1 MKFYEMF
8 TIMGELPQPYGSF
21 HLCWFIGV
29 FVVGFALSFLL
40 RKRSDKTL
48 RIVIGVL
55 WFIMFSLEI
64 IKLIGNNSHMENGQV
79 IGNFDPST
87 LSFQFCSLPI
97 YFLPV
102 VAFARKGKTR
112 DIFAFFLGTY
122 GFIAGLVTY
131 VFPSTIFSDAVFF
144 NYHTF
149 IHHGIQII
157 TGLILLIRYFDKMS
171 VKDLFRT
178 FVLFFITVIGARL
191 LNELMHGYYPNN
203 LNVDYFYLSPYTERE
218 FPVVGNIKQ
227 IAPYPAFVLGYIVSF
242 TFLSGAC
249 YGVTKG
255 IQCIINAIKSRKG
268 A

>member
-1 MKFYEMF
+1 MKFFEMF

-29 FVVGFALSFLL
+29 FIVGFALSFFL

-48 RIVIGVL
+48 RIVIGVF

-64 IKLIGNNSHMENGQV
+64 IKLIGNNSSIENGRV
-79 IGNFDPST
+79 IWNFDPAN

-97 YFLPV
+97 YFLPI

-131 VFPSTIFSDAVFF
+131 IFPSTIFSEAVFF

-157 TGLILLIRYFDKMS
+157 TGLILLIRYFDKMF
-171 VKDLFRT
+171 VEDLLRT
-178 FVLFFITVIGARL
+178 FVLFFITVIGARF
-191 LNELMHGYYPNN
+191 LNELMHGYFPNN
-203 LNVDYFYLSPYTERE
+203 TGVDYFYLSPYTERE
-218 FPVVGNIKQ
+218 FPFFGNLKQ
-227 IAPYPAFVLGYIVSF
+227 IVQYPTFVLGYIVSF
-242 TFLSGAC
+242 SFLSGAC
-249 YGVTKG
+249 YGIAKG
-255 IQCIINAIKSRKG
+255 IQYTLNLIKSRKG